1 MNRFLLLSFLIYG
14 LILTGLAALNG
25 GLLALA
31 IPLVIYLGLGL
42 LDQPGEVRLKASRRL
57 AEEQFFAGEPLAVE
71 ISVTNEGPDLAEVLI
86 EDVLP
91 PSLDMIE
98 GETRLM
104 TALPSGATAEL
115 AYRVRGRRGIYQFP
129 GIRVTTGETLGL
141 FKKQVMLEAPGR
153 FLIMPDIVRLR
164 RIEIRPRQ
172 TRVYSGH
179 IPAHQGGPGV
189 EFFGVRTYQPGDP
202 LRWINSRATA
212 RHWETIYIN
221 EFEQERIA
229 DVGLILDAREQSNV
243 RSPAGPLF
251 EHSIRATA
259 ALADAF
265 LNAGNRVGL
274 FIYGRWLDWTLP
286 GYGKIQRERILR
298 ALARARPGEG
308 HVFEKLAHLP
318 ARLFPARS
326 QLVFVSP
333 LLAHDADELVKLRA
347 RGYRLL
353 VISPDP
359 IAFEQQRLVP
369 SQETALAT
377 RLARLERNC
386 CWPNSGTPGPASSIG
401 RLKSHFKRR
410 STRRSAGFSA
420 YETSRCWM
428 HHPGHGRSGAGL

>member
-1 MNRFLLLSFLIYG
+1 MNRFLLLSLLSYG
-14 LILTGLAALNG
+14 LILAGLVILNG

-31 IPLVIYLGLGL
+31 IPLVIYLGAGL
-42 LDQPGEVRLKASRRL
+42 LDQPEGAQLKAGRRLK
-57 AEEQFFAGEPLAVE
+57 EEQFFAGEPLAVE
-71 ISVTNEGPDLAEVLI
+71 VSITNEGPDLAEVLI

-91 PSLDMIE
+91 AALEVID
-98 GETRLM
+98 GRTGLM
-104 TALPSGATAEL
+104 TSLPSGATVEL
-115 AYRVRGRRGIYQFP
+115 AYTVQGQRGIYQFP
-129 GIRVTTGETLGL
+129 GIRVVAGETLGL

-153 FLIMPDIVRLR
+153 FLILPDIVRLR
-164 RIEIRPRQ
+164 RVEIRPRQ
-172 TRVYSGH
+172 TRVYSGQ
-179 IPAHQGGPGV
+179 IPAHQGGPGI
-189 EFFGVRTYQPGDP
+189 EFFGVRAYQPGDP

-229 DVGLILDAREQSNV
+229 DVGLILDAREQSDA

-298 ALARARPGEG
+298 ALARARQGEG

-353 VISPDP
+353 VVSPDP
-359 IAFEQQRLVP
+359 IAFEQPWLVQ
-369 SQETALAT
+369 SEEAALAT
-377 RLARLERNC
+377 RLARLERELLLAKLRHAGARVLD
-386 CWPNSGTPGPASSIG
+386 WQVEIPFQEAVHAALSRFQ
-401 RLKSHFKRR
+401 RL
-410 STRRSAGFSA
+410 
-420 YETSRCWM
+420 
-428 HHPGHGRSGAGL
+428 